1 MTFARRILP
10 QPFVSLAVLG
20 LWLVIASSFTLGSL
34 LLGAILAVLIPIFTQ
49 HFWPDRPLVRRPAA
63 AVRLFL
69 LVCWDIVVANWEV
82 ARLVLGPVGR
92 IHPRFFD
99 VPIDMEDP
107 FVATLL
113 ASIISLTP
121 GTVSVDVDMDRR
133 LIHVHGL
140 DVDDEAAVI
149 ATIKARYEAPLKEI
163 FQC

>member
-1 MTFARRILP
+1 MTLAQRIVP

-34 LLGAILAVLIPIFTQ
+34 ILGSVLALLIPIFTQ
-49 HFWPDRPLVRRPAA
+49 RFWPDRPLVRRPGT
-63 AVRLFL
+63 AVRLFG
-69 LVCWDIVVANWEV
+69 LVCWDIMLANWEV

-92 IHPRFFD
+92 LHPRFFD
-99 VPIDMEDP
+99 VPIDLDDP

-121 GTVSVDVDMDRR
+121 GTVSVDIDMGRR
-133 LIHVHGL
+133 VIHVHGL
-140 DVDDEAAVI
+140 DVEDEAAVI
-149 ATIKARYEAPLKEI
+149 ATIKGRYEAPLKEI